1 MTTRTRSARP
11 RHAAIPIATLASL
24 ERSLWDRRDQL
35 SRRVGTI
42 EADLRSAHDRDWQE
56 RAGELENEEVL
67 TQLDEMS
74 LAELHQIRE
83 ALQRIQN
90 GTYGTCSRCGQPIA
104 VERLSAVPT
113 AATCVA
119 CTLARRR

>member
-1 MTTRTRSARP
+1 MTTRTRSARAH
-11 RHAAIPIATLASL
+11 HAATLASL
-24 ERSLWDRRDQL
+24 ERSLRDRRDQL
-35 SRRVGTI
+35 SRRVGMI
-42 EADLRSAHDRDWQE
+42 EADLRSGHDRDSQE
-56 RAGELENEEVL
+56 HAGELENDEVL

-83 ALQRIQN
+83 ALQRIRN
-90 GTYGTCSRCGQPIA
+90 GTYGTCSGCGQPIV

-119 CTLARRR
+119 CTPARRR